1 MPPRLNP
8 DKANNK
14 LIKVGF
20 TMSDTGKKFGIIIR
34 NNIAEI
40 IQDIP
45 TEAEITVTVET
56 STWKGI
62 VLGITD
68 AKSALASG
76 KLSVSGNYLKFIQ
89 FSTMFEKD

>member
-1 MPPRLNP
+1 
-8 DKANNK
+8 
-14 LIKVGF
+14 
-20 TMSDTGKKFGIIIR
+20 MSDTGKQFGIIIR

-45 TEAEITVTVET
+45 EEPEIQVTVET

-68 AKSALASG
+68 AKQAIAYG
-76 KLSVSGNYLKFIQ
+76 KLAVSGNYIKFIQ
-89 FSTMFEKD
+89 FSTMFDKD

>member
-8 DKANNK
+8 EKANNK
-14 LIKVGF
+14 FIKVGF

-34 NNIAEI
+34 NNLAEI

-45 TEAEITVTVET
+45 LESEIQVTVET
-56 STWKGI
+56 STWKGF

-68 AKSALASG
+68 AKQAIASG
-76 KLSVSGNYLKFIQ
+76 KLAVSGNYVKFIQ